1 MCMAFKDM
9 GCPFIKFHPESTAC
23 PSTDIDM
30 VRTLLVKR
38 PPSFNASKHPSSNLN
53 TSSSSSNT
61 TASSVTDNYDSRNQS
76 TSFGS
81 QLNRPKNIPPL
92 PHNFNIYEQCKNCY
106 WSGLDHG
113 QHSAQRRDEWQHHGT
128 AKCPWHERKSQLN
141 QQKSARFPF
150 NANSSSSTHHTSP
163 PASVLTSHSSSSSRG
178 SSVRSRS
185 TQDDRDRDRSRSRD
199 HNRSRD
205 RSYDTRGRD
214 RNDRDEVFYNR
225 GYQQRDP
232 GRYQY

>member
-1 MCMAFKDM
+1 MCMALKDM

-53 TSSSSSNT
+53 ASSSSSYT

-76 TSFGS
+76 TSFES

-128 AKCPWHERKSQLN
+128 AKCPWQERKLQLN
-141 QQKSARFPF
+141 QQRSARSPF
-150 NANSSSSTHHTSP
+150 NTNSSSSTPHTPP
-163 PASVLTSHSSSSSRG
+163 PASVLTNHSRG

-185 TQDDRDRDRSRSRD
+185 TQDDSRNDRSRSRE
-199 HNRSRD
+199 SRY
-205 RSYDTRGRD
+205 SDTRGGER
-214 RNDRDEVFYNR
+214 YNR
-225 GYQQRDP
+225 DGYLIQRRDD
-232 GRYQY
+232 RHRDSDRRNQY